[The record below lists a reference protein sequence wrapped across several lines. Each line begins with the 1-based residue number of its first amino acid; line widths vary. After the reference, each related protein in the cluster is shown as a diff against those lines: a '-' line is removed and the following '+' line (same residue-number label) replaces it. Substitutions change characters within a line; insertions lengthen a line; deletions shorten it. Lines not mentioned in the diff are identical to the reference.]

1 MIFFFR
7 RKRSAWRERDARD
20 LLRDNVHIQPSAPVM
35 RWPHPSQVVFVSSL
49 APGTQA
55 AHLMHARHWTPR
67 KWEPRTWLRRR
78 MDRGMQGWWFYHHF
92 LSSFS
97 NNFSDFCCTG
107 PHWPPPWPPPPTPPP
122 SHSPPSSVPQPGS
135 HSVSAPRCPLKCRE
149 ISRGNVIK
157 DAIIWLTVTYFIIN
171 IILGFI
177 FRSISFIDN
186 QF

>member
-35 RWPHPSQVVFVSSL
+35 RWPHPRQVVFVSSL

-92 LSSFS
+92 LAHF
-97 NNFSDFCCTG
+97 
-107 PHWPPPWPPPPTPPP
+107 PTISQISAVLGHTDLHHDHHHLLHHHHTRLHPLYPNRVLTQYLLLDV
-122 SHSPPSSVPQPGS
+122 PSSVEKSQEEMLS
-135 HSVSAPRCPLKCRE
+135 KMQSFDWPL
-149 ISRGNVIK
+149 
-157 DAIIWLTVTYFIIN
+157 L
-171 IILGFI
+171 ILLLILF
-177 FRSISFIDN
+177 
-186 QF
+186 